1 MESLDKIGDN
11 LNPEVHFDQK
21 TGSLSIR
28 GQSIPLNV
36 DAFFVE
42 VIGWLEQ
49 YQEHPH
55 NPTNL
60 EIDLKYLNG
69 QSIRTLLAI
78 LTKMKKIN
86 DGGSA
91 VNVNWTIPDGL
102 MTCSIYERNFWAISI
117 FIIKSSRIKHK
128 VFRIQTCRFVQLS
141 IFAA

>member
-1 MESLDKIGDN
+1 MESMESMESLNKIGDN

-28 GQSIPLNV
+28 GKSIPLNI

-42 VIGWLEQ
+42 VIRWLEQ
-49 YQEHPH
+49 YQEQPH

-91 VNVNWTIPDGL
+91 VNINWTIPEGAEDLLDLRKELLDNFDLG
-102 MTCSIYERNFWAISI
+102 RN
-117 FIIKSSRIKHK
+117 
-128 VFRIQTCRFVQLS
+128 IQS
-141 IFAA
+141 N